1 MRVYKYDHFNVIW
14 GQKWLLG
21 TEKNEFLEAR
31 GSFLGYV
38 YVATLPP
45 GVERLQEKN
54 GYKKKGDWV
63 QQKARKQVRL
73 NQCSTQ
79 KLSTSPA

>member
-14 GQKWLLG
+14 GQKRLLG
-21 TEKNEFLEAR
+21 TEKKEFLEAR

-54 GYKKKGDWV
+54 G
-63 QQKARKQVRL
+63 
-73 NQCSTQ
+73 
-79 KLSTSPA
+79 